1 MDPLKVTAI
10 APALM
15 LYVVDDHCDQVL
27 ANKLDIDMYGLC
39 VICQQERVN
48 DG

>member
-1 MDPLKVTAI
+1 MDLLKATAI

-15 LYVVDDHCDQVL
+15 LYVMDDHYDQGL
-27 ANKLDIDMYGLC
+27 ANESDIDMYGLC